1 MHYTTSK
8 ILKVA
13 NSMFG
18 RSTKKRYI
26 VVVTSDLSLLTF
38 MDAMNSSFSS
48 VLTKIKYK
56 DKNMDISLRYTLL
69 IILFHVD
76 SSVLKL
82 SRLSS
87 L

>member
-1 MHYTTSK
+1 
-8 ILKVA
+8 
-13 NSMFG
+13 MFG

-38 MDAMNSSFSS
+38 MDVMNSSFSS

>member
-1 MHYTTSK
+1 
-8 ILKVA
+8 
-13 NSMFG
+13 MFG